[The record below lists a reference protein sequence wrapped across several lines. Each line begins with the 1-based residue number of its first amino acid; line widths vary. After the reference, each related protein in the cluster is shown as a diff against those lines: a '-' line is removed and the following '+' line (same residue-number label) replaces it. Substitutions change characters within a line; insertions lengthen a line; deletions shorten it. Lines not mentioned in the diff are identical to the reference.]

1 MIFNTTSAGKPEQ
14 TKTAT
19 PSLSQQTISPDSG
32 KVLSGVIINPITA
45 ALLTSLDP
53 DFKEANI
60 AEGVDMFGRIGTH
73 KSGTPVAYGNIN
85 GTGSDTLS
93 ITGLDFAPTRFY
105 AIATTSSGEES
116 SVGYAY
122 AIKNGNSIAR
132 KTKGTVLSVTATFSS
147 NGVTI
152 RAYKS
157 YETTKWNLN
166 YEWVIMG

>member
-32 KVLSGVIINPITA
+32 MVLSGVIINPITA

-60 AEGVDMFGRIGTH
+60 AEGVNMFGRIGTH

-85 GTGSDTLS
+85 GTNSDTLS

-105 AIATTSSGEES
+105 AIATTGGDSSC
-116 SVGYAY
+116 VGSAY
-122 AIKNGNSIAR
+122 AIKNGNSRASQLR
-132 KTKGTVLSVTATFSS
+132 GTILSVTATFSS

-152 RAYKS
+152 RAYKP
-157 YETTKWNLN
+157 YETTKWSIN